1 MMASDGPSEAPWLR
15 LLCLFPLRYALRI
28 PDSGRTL
35 IDGEPYALAIHNNRD
50 NPTAFG
56 RCVPSLLTDG
66 VRT

>member
-1 MMASDGPSEAPWLR
+1 LR